1 MQPQCVTLLLY
12 VTIHLGMA
20 TEPVPAGT
28 HPNPPRF
35 WRGKSALT
43 EFGFGFGFSLILKD
57 GGGAGN
63 GETCTHPEPVPEP
76 APIIFNYIIYELY
89 IL

>member
-1 MQPQCVTLLLY
+1 
-12 VTIHLGMA
+12 MA

-28 HPNPPRF
+28 HSNPPQF

-43 EFGFGFGFSLILKD
+43 EFGFGFGFGFSPILKN

-63 GETCTHPEPVPEP
+63 GETCTRPDYIKLHNIRLVYL
-76 APIIFNYIIYELY
+76 IIWIMSCMAAALLY
-89 IL
+89 LK